1 MRAVSLYSPAI
12 GHAAERST
20 SFLCDQAASKERPGG
35 AEAASTTSCVC
46 ASRSAWSVGPA
57 RSAPSPFSRDEGD
70 DRFVLAR
77 WKLLNQGA
85 GNCGCGRKVRAKSA
99 VGIFEL
105 FELAAVGQQHDEPA
119 SNEYFTLHTH
129 TTSSVRSPVDPA
141 VAPAAPGPQSASR
154 PVGWLLPVNEP
165 RSSGERA
172 ASAPVLE

>member
-1 MRAVSLYSPAI
+1 MLLRGLALLVEAFQTVDEGVVNGWEVVRAVGIL
-12 GHAAERST
+12 
-20 SFLCDQAASKERPGG
+20 
-35 AEAASTTSCVC
+35 
-46 ASRSAWSVGPA
+46 
-57 RSAPSPFSRDEGD
+57 PFSRDEGD

-119 SNEYFTLHTH
+119 SNEYFTLHAH
-129 TTSSVRSPVDPA
+129 TTSSFRSPVDPA

-165 RSSGERA
+165 RSSGGKS
-172 ASAPVLE
+172 ASAPLLGSNASLTRRSIERVMSEHAWIQ